1 MTLPAA
7 EQIKRT
13 YVYGLSAGQTSF
25 DGTDK
30 DGAAKTFEREKVEEV
45 LEPRAEEICE
55 AVRDAIKE
63 SGVKLS
69 NWSPVYLTGGALA
82 INRGGRD
89 FLAARL
95 DKPVRELPR
104 KAVKLSSPAY
114 SSALGLLDLIIDT
127 VSNSHASGGVGAFFR
142 SLFGG

>member
-1 MTLPAA
+1 M
-7 EQIKRT
+7 
-13 YVYGLSAGQTSF
+13 
-25 DGTDK
+25 
-30 DGAAKTFEREKVEEV
+30 
-45 LEPRAEEICE
+45 
-55 AVRDAIKE
+55 RDAIKE
-63 SGVKLS
+63 SGVKMS
-69 NWSPVYLTGGALA
+69 NWSPVYLTGGGLA

-89 FLAARL
+89 FLAAKL

-127 VSNSHASGGVGAFFR
+127 ASNERAASGVGAFFR